1 MSSATLHAS
10 VSPSASKD
18 EGEILALGGAP
29 HKAHFEK
36 SPEGIAAPFAPHAV
50 IFDLEPPLSHDGI
63 SVERKGKWLETWDTP
78 IELIAQD
85 FKVTISGDHAWG
97 HGYLRM
103 SGTPKAAGRPISFWM
118 RTTMCFE
125 RIDGAWRIVHEHSS
139 VPFYMDGS
147 LRPAFDLQP

>member
-1 MSSATLHAS
+1 MSTATLHAS
-10 VSPSASKD
+10 PSASTD
-18 EGEILALGGAP
+18 DAEILAVVAAL
-29 HKAHFEK
+29 HKAHLDK

-63 SVERKGKWLETWDTP
+63 SVERKRKWLEGWDTP
-78 IELIAQD
+78 LELIAQD
-85 FKVTISGDHAWG
+85 FKVTVSGDHAYG
-97 HGYLRM
+97 YGYLRL

-118 RTTMCFE
+118 RATMCFQ
-125 RIDGAWRIVHEHSS
+125 RINGAWRIVHEHTS